1 MALTAPYGIREGGR
15 KLGSKKDTVWEISEE
30 MLVVFF
36 FLICLC
42 NDIIVVIFFWYDRIE
57 DVDNINLEIL
67 SIFFYSS
74 RDEHI
79 PAKRLH
85 TLSSIIV
92 DLLEFSFKYLVVGGR
107 LVYWLPV
114 YKPRYAVKLYFYN
127 DVYITSDAIHNHE
140 NIAARF
146 HKNKEI

>member
-1 MALTAPYGIREGGR
+1 MYCPITKVIQCDITIGIN
-15 KLGSKKDTVWEISEE
+15 STVWYPWRRKETWFQERYS
-30 MLVVFF
+30 LGNFRRDVSSFFF

-67 SIFFYSS
+67 PIFFYSS

-127 DVYITSDAIHNHE
+127 DVYNVWCNT
-140 NIAARF
+140 
-146 HKNKEI
+146 